1 MKWIIIVF
9 TSLIISGCMNT
20 IPQNPEEQAAYY
32 LSKGLTAYEKGHL
45 EDTNYFIGIALQ
57 RPTGAERVRNAFAND
72 RRLQDVYAQGILKN
86 ILTADD
92 IKKFL
97 VAADSVDALRTAAA
111 LDDQEL
117 SELLQILNESLAN
130 KNRLGTLD
138 VRLGDDYKRFSVLQE
153 DEHRTL
159 IFERTLSKLKIEK
172 NSPQRPKMIEGLI
185 AYLKS
190 PASNLNNRNLVMEAL
205 PNLNIRLNELDSI
218 GVLFP
223 KFAAERRRAL
233 TLRVFVEVKNA
244 DRLFSDDVLNA
255 LKNGIRGLD
264 LLTTPGDEEIR
275 ITIERIRHEEKSIPE
290 RTETITYANSD
301 VDFMKAYML
310 MPKNASYLFDQI
322 TGGAEIDY
330 GYVLTISQNKKKIH
344 EDVIRGKTGGE
355 YRRCQNARIQNVF
368 GGITPASFSANSN
381 MESRCGGASSISMD
395 DLRTK
400 AFGEIVK
407 GILKVDTINNIHL
420 ANGV

>member
-1 MKWIIIVF
+1 
-9 TSLIISGCMNT
+9 
-20 IPQNPEEQAAYY
+20 
-32 LSKGLTAYEKGHL
+32 
-45 EDTNYFIGIALQ
+45 
-57 RPTGAERVRNAFAND
+57 
-72 RRLQDVYAQGILKN
+72 
-86 ILTADD
+86 
-92 IKKFL
+92 
-97 VAADSVDALRTAAA
+97 
-111 LDDQEL
+111 
-117 SELLQILNESLAN
+117 
-130 KNRLGTLD
+130 
-138 VRLGDDYKRFSVLQE
+138 
-153 DEHRTL
+153 
-159 IFERTLSKLKIEK
+159 
-172 NSPQRPKMIEGLI
+172 MIEGLI

-205 PNLNIRLNELDSI
+205 PNLNIRLNELNSI